1 MAQSSEYKTYL
12 NGKLE
17 ATVSAGGRDFSS
29 YGDIDR
35 VEIGSTYGT
44 VGARLGHFAVY
55 NKPLSEAEI
64 KQIATSILEILI
76 YLHGLNP
83 PVIHRDIKPS
93 NILLGDRSG
102 NSVGQ
107 IYLIDF
113 GSVQTDAAKEGGTMT
128 VVRTYGYIPPEQ
140 FGSCTVPASDLH
152 SLGATLIY

>member
-1 MAQSSEYKTYL
+1 MSDPSIPRYLDYFEIKDSPQTQGFALVQTYISAPT
-12 NGKLE
+12 LE
-17 ATVSAGGRDFSS
+17 QNLDSGRTF
-29 YGDIDR
+29 
-35 VEIGSTYGT
+35 T
-44 VGARLGHFAVY
+44 
-55 NKPLSEAEI
+55 EAEI

-76 YLHGLNP
+76 YFHGFNP

-128 VVRTYGYIPPEQ
+128 VVRTYGYMPPEQ
-140 FGSCTVPASDLH
+140 FGSCTVRASDLH